1 MIILSDNKKNQ
12 SFGETVAQTENKLIV
27 LYLIDKMDVPLSN
40 SEISQFILEEDIMNY
55 FDLQQI
61 MAELLETSYLEA
73 IGESGS
79 VRFILAD
86 EGVSALEFL
95 ENQIRRDIRLRINR
109 YAAEHRKTMK
119 KALEVTANHFYDH
132 DNLEFIVKCGLYE
145 DETMLME
152 VNLSV
157 VTRDQ
162 AKLICQNW
170 KENVNKLYGNIIT
183 ELVTASRK
191 EDGER

>member
-86 EGVSALEFL
+86 EVSKPLAGENSSARKWNFVTLSNDLKCDLDFIFAVISFL
-95 ENQIRRDIRLRINR
+95 KNSLNAGNLQIS
-109 YAAEHRKTMK
+109 TFSST
-119 KALEVTANHFYDH
+119 V
-132 DNLEFIVKCGLYE
+132 G
-145 DETMLME
+145 
-152 VNLSV
+152 
-157 VTRDQ
+157 
-162 AKLICQNW
+162 
-170 KENVNKLYGNIIT
+170 
-183 ELVTASRK
+183 
-191 EDGER
+191 